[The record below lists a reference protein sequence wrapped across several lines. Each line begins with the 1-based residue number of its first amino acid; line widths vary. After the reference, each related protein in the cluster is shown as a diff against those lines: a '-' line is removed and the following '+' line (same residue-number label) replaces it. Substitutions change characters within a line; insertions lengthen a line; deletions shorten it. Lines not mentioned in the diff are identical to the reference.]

1 MEKRDFFVEAEC
13 YLVYYCGD
21 GVFLVEIT
29 EGVNSEKRVFFF
41 KEAMKKIQEEVLRRT
56 ENSDPP
62 NRHINFINA
71 VPIDHRGNTV
81 ALLLFST
88 GSWT

>member
-1 MEKRDFFVEAEC
+1 MEKRDFFVGAEY
-13 YLVYYCGD
+13 YLVYDCGD

-29 EGVNSEKRVFFF
+29 GDVNSEKRVSFF
-41 KEAMKKIQEEVLRRT
+41 KEAMKKIQEEVVQRT
-56 ENSDPP
+56 KNYDPP

-71 VPIDHRGNTV
+71 VPISHCGNTV

-88 GSWT
+88 GGWT